1 MATSSTHSGVTQ
13 VGPWGQDA
21 LLDRYLQE
29 IGRHPLLS
37 AEGEVVLAKALE
49 AGREAAE
56 ARDSAPTNAREALD
70 VLIAEGQNARCRFIE
85 SNLRLVVSIAKRFS
99 NSGLPLLDLIQEG
112 NLGLMRAVEKYDW
125 RRGFKFSTYATWWI
139 RQAISRA
146 IADTG
151 RTIRVPVH
159 MMETMTQVRR
169 AVATFERENGRAPTV
184 EEVAAEAG
192 LSVDR
197 TRDALGVA
205 PDPVS
210 LHIRLGADDTQL
222 EDFLPDQDT
231 PNAFEVTY
239 TEVRRQEVLS
249 VLSDLT
255 ERERMVVQLR
265 YGLGDDEPCT
275 LEEVGRH
282 FGITRE
288 RVRQIEAKAMS
299 KLRHPSRPRRALE
312 TVPG

>member
-1 MATSSTHSGVTQ
+1 MATSGTQTSASRGVM
-13 VGPWGQDA
+13 WGQDA
-21 LLDRYLQE
+21 LLDKYLQE
-29 IGRHPLLS
+29 IGLHPLLS
-37 AEGEVVLAKALE
+37 AEDEISLAQTLE
-49 AGREAAE
+49 RGREAAAAVADAKPTARPLLE
-56 ARDSAPTNAREALD
+56 AR
-70 VLIAEGQNARCRFIE
+70 IAEGEAARRRFIE
-85 SNLRLVVSIAKRFS
+85 ANLRLVVSIAKRFS
-99 NSGLPLLDLIQEG
+99 SSGLPLLDLIQEG

-169 AVATFERENGRAPTV
+169 AAATLERDNGRAPTV
-184 EEVAAEAG
+184 EEVADEAG
-192 LSVDR
+192 LSVER
-197 TRDALGVA
+197 ARDALGVA

-210 LHIRLGADDTQL
+210 LHIPLGGDDAKL
-222 EDFLPDQDT
+222 EDFLADRDA
-231 PNAFEVTY
+231 PNAFEMAY
-239 TEVRRQEVLS
+239 TEVRRQEILT

-255 ERERMVVQLR
+255 ERERIVVQLR
-265 YGLGDDEPCT
+265 FGLGDTEPCT
-275 LEEVGRH
+275 LDEVGRR

-312 TVPG
+312 TTPA